1 MKNISKINF
10 SVIFFLI
17 ITNFSYAQLSYKF
30 IEPNIS
36 FSFNKELFEISNRYS
51 NTYHNTENYDFKVK
65 NKSNIV
71 ITVKADHPPK
81 KIRSVVFMDSVM
93 TSRIEDVKAFF
104 KKDSITIIE
113 IDKKINHIS
122 DFLCVG
128 FTILEKSNKEKTSS
142 ITCNHITINDKT
154 EVTLLSSGD
163 VSLSENYEIIKTFL
177 EGFKTY
183 SEQEIQKEEQ
193 KIKDDV
199 EIVVE
204 KSTKEIKLFS
214 DRKNAYIGVLKVNKK
229 ISSKLK
235 EIRITN
241 SLGKEIF
248 TPEKNGN
255 VYFACKKNATEENNG
270 EAIFINSFGKEVIIP
285 FKFKQ

>member
-10 SVIFFLI
+10 SIISFLI

-36 FSFNKELFEISNRYS
+36 ISYNKELFEISNRYS
-51 NTYHNTENYDFKVK
+51 NTYYNTENYDFKVK
-65 NKSNIV
+65 NKSNIT
-71 ITVKADHPPK
+71 ITVKADYPPK
-81 KIRSVVFMDSVM
+81 KIRSVEFMDSVM
-93 TSRIEDVKAFF
+93 SSRIEDVKAFF

-122 DFLCVG
+122 DFLCFG
-128 FTILEKSNKEKTSS
+128 FTILEKNSKEKTSS
-142 ITCNHITINDKT
+142 ITCNHITVNDKT
-154 EVTLLSSGD
+154 EITLLSS
-163 VSLSENYEIIKTFL
+163 VNTSLSKNYEIIKTFL

-193 KIKDDV
+193 KIKDNV

-204 KSTKEIKLFS
+204 KSTKEIKSFS
-214 DRKNAYIGVLKVNKK
+214 YIKNAYIGVLKVNKK

-235 EIRITN
+235 KIRIIN
-241 SLGKEIF
+241 SLGKEVF

>member
-1 MKNISKINF
+1 MKNISKVNF
-10 SVIFFLI
+10 GVIFFLI

-36 FSFNKELFEISNRYS
+36 FSYNEELFEISNRYS
-51 NTYHNTENYDFKVK
+51 NTYYNTENYDFKVK
-65 NKSNIV
+65 TKSDIT

-81 KIRSVVFMDSVM
+81 KIRSVMFMDSVM
-93 TSRIEDVKAFF
+93 TSRIEDVKTFF

-113 IDKKINHIS
+113 IDKKIKHIS

-128 FTILEKSNKEKTSS
+128 FTILDKNSKEKISS

-154 EVTLLSSGD
+154 EVTLLSSGN

-183 SEQEIQKEEQ
+183 SEQEILKEEQ
-193 KIKDDV
+193 TIKDAV
-199 EIVVE
+199 EIIVE
-204 KSTKEIKLFS
+204 KSTKEVKLFS
-214 DRKNAYIGVLKVNKK
+214 DRKNAYVGVLKVNKK
-229 ISSKLK
+229 MSSKLK
-235 EIRITN
+235 EIRIIN
-241 SLGKEIF
+241 SFGKEIF
-248 TPEKNGN
+248 TPERNGN
-255 VYFACKKNATEENNG
+255 VYFACKKNDVEENSG

-285 FKFKQ
+285 FKFRQ